1 MIAMSIRNS
10 VGLATVVAALLLATA
25 SLAGEAASSPSE
37 GQASVAEGS
46 SLPSGAQPVDAAAL
60 AALKNA
66 KPMALLPKQGPSALR
81 SGPHALQAK
90 SFGTVT
96 KELGGDGAVL
106 STPPS
111 VAIEDSIQKANG
123 LKSGTA
129 PAASPPAQAPRAAAA
144 NSGDRVR
151 VSQISQPRAYPFR
164 AMGYLESKFPDGS
177 VTGCGATLVGNR
189 HVLTAAHCIYNVASA
204 AWAQEVSF
212 YPALDEQAI
221 YGGYPAER
229 LHVLQGYI
237 DLPSKQFDWDH
248 LNYDV
253 ALVRLSSSAGADL
266 GMVSY
271 GYDDG
276 LTPFTAAVVGYPG
289 GDPAFARWQSSC
301 EIDTS
306 KGAPHLFEDGCQTFH
321 SNNGSSIFKVD
332 QATGKRTIYGVN
344 VADTEDE
351 NFGVRIDGPIYAWIQ
366 QIAGPS
372 LPR

>member
-1 MIAMSIRNS
+1 MSVRNC
-10 VGLATVVAALLLATA
+10 VNLTTAVAALLCATA
-25 SLAGEAASSPSE
+25 SFAGEASSPPSE
-37 GQASVAEGS
+37 GQASAAAGS
-46 SLPSGAQPVDAAAL
+46 ALPSGAQPVDAAAL

-81 SGPHALQAK
+81 SGPHTLQAK

-96 KELGGDGAVL
+96 KELGGNGGV
-106 STPPS
+106 SRTPPS
-111 VAIEDSIQKANG
+111 AAIEQSIQKANG
-123 LKSGTA
+123 PKSGAA
-129 PAASPPAQAPRAAAA
+129 PAASPGPQAQPAAA
-144 NSGDRVR
+144 NTGDRVR

-164 AMGYLESKFPDGS
+164 AMGYLESKFPNGS
-177 VTGCGATLVGNR
+177 VTGCGATLIGNR
-189 HVLTAAHCIYNVASA
+189 HVLTAAHCIYDVANA

-212 YPALDEQAI
+212 YPALDEQAN

-229 LHVLQGYI
+229 LHVLQGYV

-248 LNYDV
+248 VNYDV

-271 GYDDG
+271 GYDDS
-276 LTPFTAAVVGYPG
+276 LSPFAAAVVGYPG
-289 GDPAFARWQSSC
+289 GEPALAMWQSSC
-301 EIDTS
+301 TIDTA
-306 KGAPHLFEDGCQTFH
+306 KGAPHLFEDGCKTFH

-344 VADTEDE
+344 VADTVDE
-351 NFGVRIDGPIYAWIQ
+351 NFGVRINAPIYAWIQ